1 MRKYYNQI
9 NKMKFKSSKTVFCY
23 EKIHEKIVRTF
34 FIDVQNVRHVLLDTY
49 FFPNSIKID
58 N

>member
-1 MRKYYNQI
+1 
-9 NKMKFKSSKTVFCY
+9 MKFKSSKTVFCY

-34 FIDVQNVRHVLLDTY
+34 FIDVQNIRHVLLDTY